1 MEMQISVPEHT
12 RFFDGFLD
20 AVRRIYTTDDLLYG
34 LSAQI
39 IPKNSSIEALLNA
52 KIIYS
57 EDIKE
62 MTVVFEKS
70 VSDLLQSDSR
80 EQLIFYWV
88 EYFSWFIEFTHF
100 CECTSVKLEGKDIL
114 LDPIAYLLKIND
126 KYKVSVFLSVM
137 ENNA

>member
-12 RFFDGFLD
+12 RFFDVFLD

-34 LSAQI
+34 LSAWI

-52 KIIYS
+52 KVIYS
-57 EDIKE
+57 ENIKE
-62 MTVVFEKS
+62 ITVAFEKS
-70 VSDLLQSDSR
+70 TSDLLQSDPR
-80 EQLIFYWV
+80 ERLIFYLV
-88 EYFSWFIEFTHF
+88 EYFSWFIKFTHS

-114 LDPIAYLLKIND
+114 LKHIAYLLKIND

-137 ENNA
+137 ENNT